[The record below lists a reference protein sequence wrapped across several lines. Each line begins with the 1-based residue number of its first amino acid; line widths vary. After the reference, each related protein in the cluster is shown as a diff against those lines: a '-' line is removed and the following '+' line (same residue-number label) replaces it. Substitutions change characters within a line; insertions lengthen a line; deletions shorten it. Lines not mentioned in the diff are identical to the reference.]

1 MAYVSAA
8 SSPRRA
14 GAPSSA
20 PEERSPAPDSTWSS
34 GQVTDRAAAGV
45 RAPTWPEDQAR
56 SARESEPRAR
66 TQPGPAASGPPP
78 QETKR
83 GRAQPGPADWEPS
96 QETTRGRAQPGPED
110 WEPSPQPDPG
120 DWEPWPPQE
129 TTRGRAQ
136 PGSGDW
142 ESSQPETTRG
152 RAQRESPPQ
161 ETTRGRAQRGS
172 ADWESSPPQEAP
184 RSRAAT
190 PPSAEPPRARTV
202 NQQPAEPSPRPRT
215 VSLPLADQGAP
226 PRAAEGAP
234 RPAGDA
240 SLRAQAQAWTPA
252 QKLEYLRARNVGD
265 CTRCKLSKTR
275 TNIVFGV
282 GDPNARVMFIGEAPG
297 ADEDRRGEPFV
308 GAAGRRLT
316 QWIER
321 LGMKREQVYI
331 ANVLKCRPPGNREP
345 AADEIEKCSPFL
357 RAQIRAIRPAVIV
370 ALGRYAGMLLI
381 GTEQDLKLAQMR
393 NRRWT
398 YDDPG
403 AGLQIPLHV
412 TYHPSYVI
420 RREGELPPG
429 QRNPADDT
437 VMSDLERALRVLRS

>member
-1 MAYVSAA
+1 MH
-8 SSPRRA
+8 
-14 GAPSSA
+14 
-20 PEERSPAPDSTWSS
+20 D
-34 GQVTDRAAAGV
+34 
-45 RAPTWPEDQAR
+45 
-56 SARESEPRAR
+56 
-66 TQPGPAASGPPP
+66 GPPP
-78 QETKR
+78 N
-83 GRAQPGPADWEPS
+83 DWSREVPS
-96 QETTRGRAQPGPED
+96 QRSA
-110 WEPSPQPDPG
+110 PQPSRP
-120 DWEPWPPQE
+120 
-129 TTRGRAQ
+129 A
-136 PGSGDW
+136 
-142 ESSQPETTRG
+142 
-152 RAQRESPPQ
+152 SP
-161 ETTRGRAQRGS
+161 
-172 ADWESSPPQEAP
+172 
-184 RSRAAT
+184 
-190 PPSAEPPRARTV
+190 EPPRAA
-202 NQQPAEPSPRPRT
+202 NPPQPSRPVEAPRPRN
-215 VSLPLADQGAP
+215 VSLPLVDPSGP
-226 PRAAEGAP
+226 PRAAEGGGPP

-240 SLRAQAQAWTPA
+240 GLRAQAQAWTPA
-252 QKLEYLRARNVGD
+252 QKLEYLQTRNVGD
-265 CTRCKLSKTR
+265 CTRCKLAKTR

-331 ANVLKCRPPGNREP
+331 ANVLKCRPPGNRDP
-345 AADEIEKCSPFL
+345 AVEEIEKCSPFL
-357 RAQIRAIRPAVIV
+357 RAQVRAIRPDVIV
-370 ALGRYAGMLLI
+370 ALGRYAGILLI

-398 YDDPG
+398 YDDAG